1 LTDYDKKENAK
12 RLREGLKNHILF
24 VADKGRA
31 KYGDISSL
39 STLQK
44 FLQDPDVVRYATTLV
59 FDADKLAKGTLLS
72 LKPAGEDG
80 EEFCIYLHPLLQK
93 REHDAIQV
101 ALSSVVSINYGK
113 IAKEYEAEL
122 FASQMLGI
130 TEEDYHSRME
140 SLKDELSNYS

>member
-1 LTDYDKKENAK
+1 MTDYDKKENAK

-24 VADKGRA
+24 VADKGRS

-59 FDADKLAKGTLLS
+59 FDADKLEKGTLLS

-130 TEEDYHSRME
+130 TEENYHSRME
-140 SLKDELSNYS
+140 SLKDELSNSS